1 MDKTLKLKDGTDV
14 VVRKLGKDDVD
25 RSFDFF
31 NELPREDRA
40 YLRVDVTRRDIV
52 EQRIKAIDDKK
63 IIRLAA
69 LVDGQIVADGAL
81 ELEGHGWKDHVGEI
95 RLIVANP
102 YQRKG
107 LGMLMA
113 RELYM
118 LAAGQKVEEIV
129 VKIMEPQ
136 VGAMNI
142 FERLGFKRE
151 AILHDYVRDIEG
163 TKRNLILMR
172 CDLESLWQKLDD
184 YIGNFDWQRSR

>member
-1 MDKTLKLKDGTDV
+1 MDKTLKLKDGTEV
-14 VVRKLGKDDVD
+14 VIRKLKKDDID

-40 YLRVDVTRRDIV
+40 YLRVDVTRREIV
-52 EQRIKAIDDKK
+52 EQRIKAIDDMR

-95 RLIVANP
+95 RLIVASP

-113 RELYM
+113 RELYL

-129 VKIMEPQ
+129 VKFMEPQ

-184 YIGNFDWQRSR
+184 YIGNFDWQRAR